1 MKFNV
6 LFSRR
11 TKSKLPLTTSFLFI
25 VLSFLFTISTFGYYA
40 PLAESTTYSINGA
53 GDTITVSVEDPYRT
67 PMLQT
72 YSASISVGTTPIVSN
87 GVVSWFVSAT
97 TVRVLVYDPA
107 LEDPWEHQD
116 LPTVTSFKN
125 KGGTVVATDE
135 NNLKYAQYQ
144 CGGSWVAS
152 GFDVHDTNFE
162 YEVGNGIIAA
172 IWTTGN
178 NTYIEMK
185 SICQKASSATI
196 RGGKTYYPWPQ
207 GLSDLT
213 IDACDTVHYKED
225 QTTFV
230 SWGYDDDSGQ
240 WIKNTTTSTMAYHYA
255 LKTQPNNIGLPE
267 NVWWFYDVSKA
278 ASTWSRTFGDGY
290 SSTDRSPSHP
300 YAVSGTFPMLLSV
313 TGCSS
318 ADTYSHNVAN
328 SFDAPTGSI
337 SIDDSDPTYDRNV
350 DLSFTTAGSPD
361 KMRLKNDDLSWEA
374 WENVTTAIA
383 NWELTDGYGTKTVSV
398 QFKNSN
404 SDLVSPIYSD
414 QIDYDPLLTVTY
426 PNGGEYLQQG
436 NTYRVT
442 FDNYSTNYLLA
453 MLQKNDMTVRFFPG
467 IAPGATYFDWD
478 IPLEEPQSY
487 LDDNSPLAG
496 NTYKIKVYD
505 GVMGIGDKSDGT
517 FTICKLK
524 VLAPNGGEIIGIR
537 DNYLITW
544 NYSDLPSGLFRITLW
559 QNDVLLGEIARDL
572 PMGTTSY
579 LWDVSEFSP
588 ALSREELDLKIKVKV
603 MGTQISDMSDNTFS
617 ID

>member
-11 TKSKLPLTTSFLFI
+11 KKSNLPLATSFLFI

-87 GVVSWFVSAT
+87 GVVSWFVDST
-97 TVRVLVYDPA
+97 TVRVLAYDPA
-107 LEDPWEHQD
+107 MESPWTFRNI
-116 LPTVTSFKN
+116 LNVNNYKI
-125 KGGTVVATDE
+125 KGGTVVAFDGDL
-135 NNLKYAQYQ
+135 LKYLSYL
-144 CGGSWVAS
+144 CGGSWVIGS
-152 GFDVHDTNFE
+152 TDVNALHLE
-162 YEVGNGIIAA
+162 YDVGNGVVAA
-172 IWTTGN
+172 IWTSGSVS
-178 NTYIEMK
+178 Y
-185 SICQKASSATI
+185 SYLVSFCQKAS
-196 RGGKTYYPWPQ
+196 GGYVTRTTTYSSCSDC
-207 GLSDLT
+207 LSSLSIND
-213 IDACDTVHYKED
+213 CDTVQYSISNVPHI
-225 QTTFV
+225 
-230 SWGYDDDSGQ
+230 WGYVDSVGD
-240 WIKNTTTSTMAYHYA
+240 WVADTPTETMAYHYA

-278 ASTWSRTFGDGY
+278 ASTWTRTFGDGY

-350 DLSFTTAGSPD
+350 DLSFTAAGSPD
-361 KMRLKNDDLSWEA
+361 KMRLKNDDLSWGA
-374 WENVTTAIA
+374 WENVSTAIA

-398 QFKNSN
+398 QFKNST

-414 QIDYDPLLTVTY
+414 QIDYDPLLTVTF
-426 PNGGEYLQQG
+426 PNGGEYFQQG
-436 NTYRVT
+436 NTYRIT
-442 FDNYSTNYLLA
+442 FDNYSPNIISVV
-453 MLQKNDMTVRFFPG
+453 LQKNDMTVRFFPG
-467 IAPGATYFDWD
+467 IALGATYFDWD
-478 IPLEEPQSY
+478 IPLEEPQNY

-496 NTYKIKVYD
+496 NSYKIKIYD
-505 GVMGIGDKSDGT
+505 SALGVSDKSDGT

-524 VLAPNGGEIIGIR
+524 VLTPNGGETIGIL

-544 NYSDLPSGLFRITLW
+544 SHANLPSGLFRITLW

-572 PMGTTSY
+572 PIGTASY
-579 LWDVSEFSP
+579 LWDVSEFP
-588 ALSREELDLKIKVKV
+588 VRLRGEQDLKIKVKV

-617 ID
+617 IN